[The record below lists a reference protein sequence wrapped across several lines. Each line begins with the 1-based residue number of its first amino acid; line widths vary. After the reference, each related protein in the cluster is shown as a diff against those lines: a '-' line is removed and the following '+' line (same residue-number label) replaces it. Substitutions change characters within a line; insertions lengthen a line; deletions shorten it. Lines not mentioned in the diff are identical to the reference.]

1 MMKTSE
7 NNAKDRWQSMKLM
20 AAAMSL
26 ALIVLCGPA
35 VLAQRPGGRGGTG
48 GPGGI
53 GGPGFLDHRLARILD
68 LTDAQK
74 EQIATLREQ
83 ARAASETYRD
93 QLPALHEQQR
103 ALTEAAT
110 FNEASFRA
118 LAGQIAPIHLEIL
131 VINTRTESATYN
143 LLTADQKARLAE
155 VRKAIEERIGNGPPA
170 GHPIEERIGN
180 GPPAGHHGRGFIG
193 GRFAD
198 LLGLT
203 TAQKEQIAALRD
215 QAERASETYV
225 TQLAALHEQLRALI
239 EAAAFNESAVRA
251 LAAQMS
257 TVQTELSVIQART
270 ESAIYNLLTAEQKA
284 KLAELH
290 KKAPGQQ
297 REEALR
303 EESVPAGRRSSSR
316 TSSRQ

>member
-1 MMKTSE
+1 MKTSE
-7 NNAKDRWQSMKLM
+7 NNAKTRWQRMKFM
-20 AAAMSL
+20 AAAMAL
-26 ALIVLCGPA
+26 AVVILCGQA

-93 QLPALHEQQR
+93 QLPTLHEQQR
-103 ALTEAAT
+103 ALIEATT

-155 VRKAIEERIGNGPPA
+155 VRKAIEERIGNA
-170 GHPIEERIGN
+170 
-180 GPPAGHHGRGFIG
+180 PPAGHHGRGFIG

-225 TQLAALHEQLRALI
+225 TQLAAFREQLRALI
-239 EAAAFNESAVRA
+239 EAAAFNESAVRS

-303 EESVPAGRRSSSR
+303 EESAPAGRRSSSR
-316 TSSRQ
+316 TSIRQ

>member
-20 AAAMSL
+20 AVAMSL
-26 ALIVLCGPA
+26 ALIVLCGQA

-170 GHPIEERIGN
+170 GH
-180 GPPAGHHGRGFIG
+180 HGRGFIG

-225 TQLAALHEQLRALI
+225 TQLAAFHEQLRALI

-303 EESVPAGRRSSSR
+303 EESAPAGRRSSSR
-316 TSSRQ
+316 TSIRQ

>member
-1 MMKTSE
+1 MKTSE

-26 ALIVLCGPA
+26 ALIVLCEPA
-35 VLAQRPGGRGGTG
+35 VLAQRPGGHGGTG
-48 GPGGI
+48 GPDGI

-83 ARAASETYRD
+83 AWAASETYRD

-155 VRKAIEERIGNGPPA
+155 VRKAIEERIGNGPL
-170 GHPIEERIGN
+170 
-180 GPPAGHHGRGFIG
+180 AGHHGRGFIG

-225 TQLAALHEQLRALI
+225 TQLAAFHEQLRALI

-303 EESVPAGRRSSSR
+303 EESAPAGRRSSSR

>member
-1 MMKTSE
+1 MKF
-7 NNAKDRWQSMKLM
+7 M
-20 AAAMSL
+20 AAAMAL
-26 ALIVLCGPA
+26 AVVILCGQA

-93 QLPALHEQQR
+93 QLPTLHEQQR
-103 ALTEAAT
+103 ALIEATT

-155 VRKAIEERIGNGPPA
+155 VRKAIEERIGNA
-170 GHPIEERIGN
+170 
-180 GPPAGHHGRGFIG
+180 PPAGHHGRGFIG

-225 TQLAALHEQLRALI
+225 TQLAAFREQLRALI
-239 EAAAFNESAVRA
+239 EAAAFNESAVRS

-303 EESVPAGRRSSSR
+303 EESAPAGRRSSSR
-316 TSSRQ
+316 TSIRQ